1 MLGQRPSERLS
12 NRCVQAGDVGS
23 MTLRTFTRLRV
34 PDGLATNR
42 SWGVTTLRCPVLN
55 AQVPTWLG
63 CSLPDVLL
71 PRRRLC
77 PFRVRRELVLVVVPR
92 QGLPRG

>member
-42 SWGVTTLRCPVLN
+42 SWGESDVPVLP
-55 AQVPTWLG
+55 A
-63 CSLPDVLL
+63 
-71 PRRRLC
+71 
-77 PFRVRRELVLVVVPR
+77 
-92 QGLPRG
+92 

>member
-34 PDGLATNR
+34 PDGLAANR
-42 SWGVTTLRCPVLN
+42 SWGKSG
-55 AQVPTWLG
+55 VPCG
-63 CSLPDVLL
+63 CAGAHVAVALPA
-71 PRRRLC
+71 
-77 PFRVRRELVLVVVPR
+77 
-92 QGLPRG
+92 